1 MLIDE
6 FRGGKLGKI
15 SLERPDD
22 VFEEEE
28 VIVKEETEKE
38 RKRRIRKEKETK
50 RKRKKDNG
58 YINYRY

>member
-38 RKRRIRKEKETK
+38 RMVRQGIHQYSVHCKCNSVITS
-50 RKRKKDNG
+50 
-58 YINYRY
+58 

>member
-22 VFEEEE
+22 VFEEVET
-28 VIVKEETEKE
+28 VVKEETEKE
-38 RKRRIRKEKETK
+38 RKRRIRKEKRNEKKKEK
-50 RKRKKDNG
+50 R
-58 YINYRY
+58 